1 MALSH
6 LAKHGLASQLYQ
18 RFFATRAASAAVKG
32 IYVAPVTPFD
42 SKGAVN
48 PHPLARLLERNL
60 KEGASGFYVG
70 GSSGECFLL
79 SENERIAVF
88 EAASAF
94 KTKTNLIAHVG
105 AISTGEA
112 IRYAQAAKQLG
123 YQYLAAT
130 PPFYYGFSPELVANY
145 YYDLSKSVNMP
156 ILVYNFP
163 GNTNK
168 PFNLDHP
175 ATQALFKSDAVFG
188 IKHTNY
194 DLSQMERIRAL
205 SPKLVIMNG
214 YDETMLGG
222 LALGAVGSIGS
233 TFSFMLPH
241 FMKIWNLYF
250 QGKNTEALELQVKA
264 NNIMTGL
271 CRVGLIP
278 AVKYVLRTRQNIDV
292 GDPRKPFE
300 PLSVESQRYVDE
312 ILRNNLKND

>member
-1 MALSH
+1 MSLSC
-6 LAKHGLASQLYQ
+6 ATKSYSTSQICQKL
-18 RFFATRAASAAVKG
+18 FATRSASSSVKG

-42 SKGAVN
+42 KKGEVN
-48 PHPLARLLERNL
+48 PLPLSQLIERNL
-60 KEGASGFYVG
+60 KEGASGFFVG

-79 SENERIAVF
+79 SESERISVF

-94 KTKTNLIAHVG
+94 KNQTNLIAHVG
-105 AISTGEA
+105 AISTNSA
-112 IRYAQAAKQLG
+112 IRFAIAAKQLG
-123 YQYLAAT
+123 FQYLAAT

-145 YYDLSKSVNMP
+145 YFDISKAVNMP

-163 GNTNK
+163 GNTNR

-175 ATQALFKSDAVFG
+175 ATIALLKSDAVLG

-214 YDETMLGG
+214 FDETMLGG

-233 TFSFMLPH
+233 SFNFMLPH
-241 FMKIWNLYF
+241 FIKIWNLYF
-250 QGKNTEALELQVKA
+250 GGKQTEALKLQVKA
-264 NNIMTGL
+264 NNIMSGL

-278 AVKYVLRTRQNIDV
+278 AVKYILKRQNIDV
-292 GDPRKPFE
+292 GDPRKPFQ
-300 PLSVESQRYVDE
+300 PLSVESQKYIEEV
-312 ILRNNLKND
+312 LKQNLEND